1 MAMQTKLGEWRW
13 AERIRKAIAE
23 ATLCAKA
30 NTGSASIWRKG
41 DAVVCPPEGWEIMAR
56 AMERLMPTIRAEALR
71 IAAAEAAALRE
82 MAIVEARE
90 LLHMELVAGRMTEEE
105 S

>member
-13 AERIRKAIAE
+13 
-23 ATLCAKA
+23 
-30 NTGSASIWRKG
+30 
-41 DAVVCPPEGWEIMAR
+41 
-56 AMERLMPTIRAEALR
+56 AEALR